1 MKYFYLKVR
10 KLFKNNMNSMKAI
23 LSSLKLYRAS
33 QLTLLYF
40 TAQVLLGSSESIRDD
55 KDSMILVY

>member
-10 KLFKNNMNSMKAI
+10 KLLKNNMNSMKSI
-23 LSSLKLYRAS
+23 LSSLKLCWTS

-40 TAQVLLGSSESIRDD
+40 SAQVLLGSSESIRDG